1 MEGMRPS
8 LGGGENRMK
17 QGLFRGVAWGRRVT
31 CLLSLL
37 LLLKGPGRFV
47 ELGTLLGAW
56 PLGALAYILLA
67 GYSALWCARLWCGTL
82 SPGDKGGMA
91 CSLILSL
98 CVLAMAFAP
107 SLQACHCVSWNPAQL
122 FSPYWR
128 VLLCTY
134 SWFFCELVSSNC
146 FSQKVRKVVK

>member
-1 MEGMRPS
+1 MEGMWPS
-8 LGGGENRMK
+8 LGGGESRMK

-107 SLQACHCVSWNPAQL
+107 SVQACHCVSWNPAQL

-128 VLLCTY
+128 FLLWSGLWLGAEILSCW
-134 SWFFCELVSSNC
+134 WFTHKKGDVP
-146 FSQKVRKVVK
+146 